1 MKILVINSSEVRN
14 RLPDYLFEIL
24 EGRGFSFLFFG
35 CKEKNNNS
43 YPVIFSGPKALSK
56 RKIIFYPFYPFLF
69 IKNLF
74 FVFSLKKKHKIRAII
89 TSTDNDKI
97 IFSRVAKILKL
108 KNVLIETP
116 EEKFKEASNFYKKK
130 YKRIAKYSKIITFLK
145 LTENELRLKILG
157 EDFSGKNLKVINPGI
172 SINNF
177 KRQENIFT
185 TIAKGD
191 KPNYARKY
199 FTIGTIINSSEI
211 SGVESFFS
219 VVSRIIDVIPNL
231 QIIIVDKYSSSDNLN
246 NKKKINW
253 LAKKMNVSGLV
264 WYVQENK
271 FLNKWFES
279 FDVFLVTSQSVFLDD
294 LNTVISALASGL
306 TVLAPDNKGFEDII
320 ADKKTGFL
328 FEKSNNGALSKK
340 IIDIHKD
347 KNLRKII
354 GKNAMESVKDNFL
367 IEYTAN
373 GLEKVLKE

>member
-14 RLPDYLFEIL
+14 GLPDHLFNIL
-24 EGRGFSFLFFG
+24 ESKGFSFLFFS
-35 CKEKNNNS
+35 CKEKS
-43 YPVIFSGPKALSK
+43 SSSPVIFSGPKALSK
-56 RKIIFYPFYPFLF
+56 RKIIFYIFFPFLF
-69 IKNLF
+69 IKNFF
-74 FVFSLKKKHKIRAII
+74 FVFSLKKKHKVKAII
-89 TSTDNDKI
+89 TTDNNDKI
-97 IFSRVAKILKL
+97 IFSRIAKVLKL

-116 EEKFKEASNFYKKK
+116 EEKFKEAGNFYKKK
-130 YKRIAKYSKIITFLK
+130 YKRIAGYSKIITFLK

-157 EDFSGKNLKVINPGI
+157 KDFSGKNLKVINPGI

-199 FTIGTIINSSEI
+199 FTIGTIINSKEI
-211 SGVESFFS
+211 SKIENLFS
-219 VVSRIIDVIPNL
+219 IAGRIIDVIPNL

-253 LAKKMNVSGLV
+253 LAKKMNIGGLV

-279 FDVFLVTSQSVFLDD
+279 FDIFLVTSQSVFLDD

-306 TVLAPDNKGFEDII
+306 SVLAPSNKGFEDII
-320 ADKKTGFL
+320 INKKTGFL
-328 FEKSNNGALSKK
+328 FEGLNSENLSEK
-340 IIDIHKD
+340 IISLYKD
-347 KNLRKII
+347 KSLRKII
-354 GKNAMESVKDNFL
+354 GKNAMESVKENFL

-373 GLEKVLKE
+373 GFEKVLKE